1 MVDKSSKGA
10 FTHVEIASQVDSWEM
25 IYDKIRSGDFKQG
38 NQIFNRDYDEI
49 ILFGCGSSYNI
60 AMSAAFYTNYLTRY
74 KAVAVPSSE
83 LLFNRKTYL
92 KKDKKYLLVGFSRS
106 GETTESIN
114 VIKHLDNIENLIF
127 TCRQENSMT
136 EISEHSFYCI
146 WAEEKSIVM
155 TKSFS
160 SMLFAYT
167 VMLTEV
173 MGYTELMKEYKS
185 LINYMQLNI
194 PGLFKEIEDFINKK
208 NFDKFFALGSGFNYG
223 LAVEADL
230 KTKEMTQISSY
241 SYHVMEFNHGP
252 KSMIDNGGLVMFM
265 TINSYFKDIVFSMY
279 EDFTDLGSEIVLI
292 GKNNSKENFG
302 GKINRFLE
310 NENFNNDLIRAFIN
324 IPLFQIMSYYKT
336 LKLGLDPDKP
346 RNLDYTTKM
355 T

>member
-1 MVDKSSKGA
+1 MVDKFAKGA
-10 FTHVEIASQVDSWEM
+10 FTHEEIASQVDSWEM

-38 NQIFNRDYDEI
+38 NQIFNSDYDEI

-60 AMSAAFYTNYLTRY
+60 AMSAAYYTNFLTRY
-74 KAVAVPSSE
+74 KAIAVPSSE
-83 LLFNRKTYL
+83 LLFNQKAYL

-114 VIKHLDNIENLIF
+114 VIKHLDNIESLIF

-146 WAEEKSIVM
+146 GAEEKSVVM

-160 SMLFAYT
+160 SMLFSYT
-167 VMLTEV
+167 VLLTEV
-173 MGYTELMKEYKS
+173 LGYTEMMREYKS

-194 PGLFKEIEDFINKK
+194 QGLFKEIEDFINKK

-230 KTKEMTQISSY
+230 KTKEMTQIPSY

-252 KSMIDNGGLVMFM
+252 KSLIDNGGLVMFM

-279 EDFTDLGSEIVLI
+279 KDFTALGSEIVLI
-292 GKNNSKENFG
+292 GKNNFKEDFG
-302 GKINRFLE
+302 GKINRFLDD
-310 NENFNNDLIRAFIN
+310 ENFNSDLIRAFIN

-336 LKLGLDPDKP
+336 LNLGLDPDKP

-355 T
+355 I